1 VSIYE
6 FINSYRES
14 NYSPYPDIRSEATI
28 KALQM
33 MKKLKEEIASGL
45 FHFTFFFF
53 FFFFLKYKIT
63 KFIF

>member
-45 FHFTFFFF
+45 YHFTFFFF
-53 FFFFLKYKIT
+53 FFFFLKFKIT